1 MSLTAETPLPVLY
14 RSLAR
19 GGWGA
24 LAGAEWQGVRST
36 LGALVARHTRKG
48 LDVTVW
54 QVSQSAG
61 LSEKWTARC
70 LYILEGL
77 GLIRWQRGLIEEGK
91 PKPGHVQIMR
101 HVLLDLVRQAWKQ
114 GQAAWAA
121 RREATARRLAL
132 LKKQDANIRRSRHTE
147 LSADLNSVSLSA
159 PSAEREIH
167 TTTPPPAWAVGKE
180 ETMEDADALL
190 CDHGYLKDSDTCPH
204 CHPIQDNRNS
214 DDTRKRWTKAQR
226 KAYENER
233 ARRNWAE
240 LERRTREDRQLAAAE
255 FRREHPCPPDV
266 DPADWGRVYI
276 NRLLAGV
283 KS

>member
-1 MSLTAETPLPVLY
+1 MSLTAETPIPVLY

-36 LGALVARHTRKG
+36 LGALVARYTRKG

-70 LYILEGL
+70 LYILEEL
-77 GLIRWQRGLIEEGK
+77 GLIHWQRGLIEQGK
-91 PKPGHVQIMR
+91 PKPGHVQIVR

-147 LSADLNSVSLSA
+147 LSADLQSVSLSA
-159 PSAEREIH
+159 PSAEGEIH
-167 TTTPPPAWAVGKE
+167 TTTPPPDWAVGKE

-190 CDHGYLKDSDTCPH
+190 CDHGYIKESNNCPH
-204 CHPIQDNRNS
+204 CHQIQDNRKEEQA
-214 DDTRKRWTKAQR
+214 RKPWTKERR
-226 KAYENER
+226 KAWRNAR
-233 ARRNWAE
+233 ARRNQQD
-240 LERRTREDRQLAAAE
+240 LERLTVEKQRRTSEQWRQ
-255 FRREHPCPPDV
+255 EHPGVNSFEWLRQQCEND
-266 DPADWGRVYI
+266 R
-276 NRLLAGV
+276 AGAR
-283 KS
+283 S

>member
-1 MSLTAETPLPVLY
+1 MSLSVETPIPVLY

-36 LGALVARHTRKG
+36 LGALVARYTRKG

-54 QVSQSAG
+54 QVAQSAG

-70 LYILEGL
+70 LYILEEL
-77 GLIRWQRGLIEEGK
+77 GLIHWQRGLIEQGK

-114 GQAAWAA
+114 GQAAWVA

-147 LSADLNSVSLSA
+147 LSADLQSVSLSA
-159 PSAEREIH
+159 PSAEGEIH
-167 TTTPPPAWAVGKE
+167 TTTPPPAWAIGE
-180 ETMEDADALL
+180 EEPMNENESLL
-190 CDHGYLKDSDTCPH
+190 CDHGHVKNSGTCPH
-204 CHPIQDNRNS
+204 CRRIQDS
-214 DDTRKRWTKAQR
+214 RKDEQARKPWTKERR
-226 KAYENER
+226 KAWRNAT
-233 ARRNWAE
+233 ARRVQQD
-240 LERRTREDRQLAAAE
+240 LERLTAEEHRRTSEQWQ
-255 FRREHPCPPDV
+255 REHP
-266 DPADWGRVYI
+266 
-276 NRLLAGV
+276 GV
-283 KS
+283 NSFEWLRQQCEKDRAVRS

>member
-1 MSLTAETPLPVLY
+1 MSLSVETPIPVLY

-54 QVSQSAG
+54 QVAQSAG

-77 GLIRWQRGLIEEGK
+77 GLIHWQRGLIELGK

-114 GQAAWAA
+114 GQSAWVA

-132 LKKQDANIRRSRHTE
+132 LKKQDANIRRSRHAE
-147 LSADLNSVSLSA
+147 LSADLCSVSLSA
-159 PSAEREIH
+159 PSAGREIH
-167 TTTPPPAWAVGKE
+167 TTTPPPAWAVGKDE
-180 ETMEDADALL
+180 PMNEDDCLL
-190 CDHGYLKDSDTCPH
+190 CDHGYIKESNNCPH
-204 CHPIQDNRNS
+204 CRQLQDNRKEEQA
-214 DDTRKRWTKAQR
+214 RKPWTKERR
-226 KAYENER
+226 KAWRNAQ
-233 ARRNWAE
+233 ARRAQQD
-240 LERRTREDRQLAAAE
+240 LERLTAEEQRRTSEQWQ
-255 FRREHPCPPDV
+255 REHP
-266 DPADWGRVYI
+266 
-276 NRLLAGV
+276 GV
-283 KS
+283 NSFEWLRQQCEKDRAVS

>member
-1 MSLTAETPLPVLY
+1 MSLTAEAPIPVLY

-36 LGALVARHTRKG
+36 LGALVARYTRKG

-54 QVSQSAG
+54 QVAQSAG

-70 LYILEGL
+70 LYILEEL
-77 GLIRWQRGLIEEGK
+77 GLIHWQRGLIEQGK

-132 LKKQDANIRRSRHTE
+132 LKKLDANIRRSRHTE
-147 LSADLNSVSLSA
+147 LSADLHSVSLSA
-159 PSAEREIH
+159 PSAEGEIH
-167 TTTPPPAWAVGKE
+167 TTTPPFDWAVGKDE
-180 ETMEDADALL
+180 PMNEDDCLL
-190 CDHGYLKDSDTCPH
+190 CDHGYIKESGNCPH
-204 CHPIQDNRNS
+204 CRQIQDNRKEEQA
-214 DDTRKRWTKAQR
+214 RKPWTKERR
-226 KAYENER
+226 KAWRNAR
-233 ARRNWAE
+233 ARRNQQD
-240 LERRTREDRQLAAAE
+240 LERLTVEEQRRTSEQWQ
-255 FRREHPCPPDV
+255 REHPGVNSFEWLRQQCEND
-266 DPADWGRVYI
+266 R
-276 NRLLAGV
+276 AGV
-283 KS
+283 RS

>member
-1 MSLTAETPLPVLY
+1 MSLSVETPIPVLY

-54 QVSQSAG
+54 QVAQSAG

-77 GLIRWQRGLIEEGK
+77 GLIHWQRGLIEQGK
-91 PKPGHVQIMR
+91 PRPGHVQIMR

-147 LSADLNSVSLSA
+147 LSADLHSVSLSA
-159 PSAEREIH
+159 PSAEGEIH
-167 TTTPPPAWAVGKE
+167 TTTPPPSWATGKE
-180 ETMEDADALL
+180 EPMEDADALL
-190 CDHGYLKDSDTCPH
+190 CDHGYIKESNNCPH
-204 CHPIQDNRNS
+204 CRRIQDSRSNEK
-214 DDTRKRWTKAQR
+214 RKPWTKERR
-226 KAYENER
+226 KAWRNAR
-233 ARRNWAE
+233 ARRNQQD
-240 LERRTREDRQLAAAE
+240 LERLTVEERRRTSELWRQ
-255 FRREHPCPPDV
+255 EHP
-266 DPADWGRVYI
+266 
-276 NRLLAGV
+276 GV
-283 KS
+283 NSFEWLRQQCENDRAVS

>member
-1 MSLTAETPLPVLY
+1 MSLSVETPIPVLY

-36 LGALVARHTRKG
+36 LGALVARYTRKG

-54 QVSQSAG
+54 QVAQSAG

-70 LYILEGL
+70 LYILEEL
-77 GLIRWQRGLIEEGK
+77 GLIHWQRGLIEQGK

-114 GQAAWAA
+114 GQAAWVA

-147 LSADLNSVSLSA
+147 LSADLQSVSLSA
-159 PSAEREIH
+159 PSAEGEIH
-167 TTTPPPAWAVGKE
+167 TTTPPPAWAIGE
-180 ETMEDADALL
+180 EEPMNENESLL
-190 CDHGYLKDSDTCPH
+190 CDHGHVKNSGTCPH
-204 CHPIQDNRNS
+204 CRRIQDS
-214 DDTRKRWTKAQR
+214 RKDEQARKPWTEKRR
-226 KAYENER
+226 KAWRNAT
-233 ARRNWAE
+233 ARRVQQD
-240 LERRTREDRQLAAAE
+240 LERLTAEEHRRTSEQWQ
-255 FRREHPCPPDV
+255 REHP
-266 DPADWGRVYI
+266 
-276 NRLLAGV
+276 GV
-283 KS
+283 NSFEWLRQQCEKDRAVRS

>member
-1 MSLTAETPLPVLY
+1 MSLSVETPIPVLY

-36 LGALVARHTRKG
+36 LGALVARYTRKG

-77 GLIRWQRGLIEEGK
+77 GLIHWQRGLIEQGK

-114 GQAAWAA
+114 GQAAWVA

-147 LSADLNSVSLSA
+147 LNADLNSVSLSA
-159 PSAEREIH
+159 PSAGREIH

-180 ETMEDADALL
+180 EPMEDADALL
-190 CDHGYLKDSDTCPH
+190 CDHGYIKESGNCPH
-204 CHPIQDNRNS
+204 CRRIQDSRN
-214 DDTRKRWTKAQR
+214 DETARKPWTKERR
-226 KAYENER
+226 KAWRNAR
-233 ARRNWAE
+233 ARRNQQD
-240 LERRTREDRQLAAAE
+240 LERLTVEERRRTSELWRQ
-255 FRREHPCPPDV
+255 EHPGVNSFEWLRQQCEND
-266 DPADWGRVYI
+266 R
-276 NRLLAGV
+276 AGAR
-283 KS
+283 S

>member
-1 MSLTAETPLPVLY
+1 MSLSVETPVPVLY

-54 QVSQSAG
+54 QVAQSAG

-70 LYILEGL
+70 LYILEEL
-77 GLIRWQRGLIEEGK
+77 GLIHWQRGLIEQGK

-114 GQAAWAA
+114 GQAAWVA

-147 LSADLNSVSLSA
+147 LSADLQSVSLSA
-159 PSAEREIH
+159 PSAGREIH

-180 ETMEDADALL
+180 EPMNPDSLL

-204 CHPIQDNRNS
+204 CHPIQDNRNEEQA
-214 DDTRKRWTKAQR
+214 RKPWSKERR
-226 KAYENER
+226 KAWRNAR
-233 ARRNWAE
+233 ARRNQQELDRLTAE
-240 LERRTREDRQLAAAE
+240 EHRRTSELWQY
-255 FRREHPCPPDV
+255 EHPGMSSL
-266 DPADWGRVYI
+266 DWLKQQCEKDRAV
-276 NRLLAGV
+276 R
-283 KS
+283 S

>member
-1 MSLTAETPLPVLY
+1 MSLTAETPIPVLY

-70 LYILEGL
+70 LYILEEL
-77 GLIRWQRGLIEEGK
+77 GLIHWQRGLIEQGK

-147 LSADLNSVSLSA
+147 LSADLCSVSLSA
-159 PSAEREIH
+159 PSAERERH
-167 TTTPPPAWAVGKE
+167 TTTTPPAWAVGKE
-180 ETMEDADALL
+180 EPMEDADALL
-190 CDHGYLKDSDTCPH
+190 CDHGYLKDGNTCPH
-204 CHPIQDNRNS
+204 CHQIQDSRN
-214 DDTRKRWTKAQR
+214 DEQARKPWNKERR
-226 KAYENER
+226 KAWRNAR
-233 ARRNWAE
+233 ARRNQQEFDRLTAE
-240 LERRTREDRQLAAAE
+240 EHRRTSELWQY
-255 FRREHPCPPDV
+255 EHPGMSSL
-266 DPADWGRVYI
+266 DWLKQQCEKDR
-276 NRLLAGV
+276 AGV
-283 KS
+283 RS

>member
-1 MSLTAETPLPVLY
+1 MNLSVETPVPVLY

-77 GLIRWQRGLIEEGK
+77 GLIRWQRGLIEQGK

-147 LSADLNSVSLSA
+147 LSADLCSVSLSA
-159 PSAEREIH
+159 PSAEGEIH

-180 ETMEDADALL
+180 EPMNEDDCLL
-190 CDHGYLKDSDTCPH
+190 CDHGYIKESGNCPH
-204 CHPIQDNRNS
+204 CRRIQDSRSNEQE
-214 DDTRKRWTKAQR
+214 RKPWNKARR
-226 KAYENER
+226 KAWRNAK
-233 ARRNWAE
+233 ARRNMQELDRLTAE
-240 LERRTREDRQLAAAE
+240 EHRRTSELWRY
-255 FRREHPCPPDV
+255 EHPGMSSL
-266 DPADWGRVYI
+266 DWLKQQCEKDRAV
-276 NRLLAGV
+276 R
-283 KS
+283 S

>member
-1 MSLTAETPLPVLY
+1 MSLSVETPIPVLY

-36 LGALVARHTRKG
+36 LGALVARYTRKG

-54 QVSQSAG
+54 QVAQSAG

-70 LYILEGL
+70 LYILEEL
-77 GLIRWQRGLIEEGK
+77 GLIHWQRGLIEQGK

-114 GQAAWAA
+114 GQAAWVA

-147 LSADLNSVSLSA
+147 LSADLQSVSLSA
-159 PSAEREIH
+159 PSAEGEIH

-180 ETMEDADALL
+180 EPMNEEDNYLL
-190 CDHGYLKDSDTCPH
+190 CDHGHVKNSGTCPR
-204 CHPIQDNRNS
+204 CHPIQDKRKEEQ
-214 DDTRKRWTKAQR
+214 TRKPWTEKRR
-226 KAYENER
+226 KAWRNAR
-233 ARRNWAE
+233 ARRNQRELDRLTAE
-240 LERRTREDRQLAAAE
+240 EHRRTSELWRY
-255 FRREHPCPPDV
+255 EHPGMSSL
-266 DPADWGRVYI
+266 DWLKQQCEKDRAA
-276 NRLLAGV
+276 R
-283 KS
+283 S

>member
-1 MSLTAETPLPVLY
+1 MSLSVETPIPVLY

-36 LGALVARHTRKG
+36 LGALVARYTRKG

-54 QVSQSAG
+54 QVAQSAG

-70 LYILEGL
+70 LYILEEL
-77 GLIRWQRGLIEEGK
+77 GLIHWQRGLIEQGK

-114 GQAAWAA
+114 GQAVWVA

-147 LSADLNSVSLSA
+147 LSADLQSVSLSA
-159 PSAEREIH
+159 PSAEGEIH
-167 TTTPPPAWAVGKE
+167 TTTPPPAWAIGE
-180 ETMEDADALL
+180 EEPMNENESLL
-190 CDHGYLKDSDTCPH
+190 CDHGHVKNSGTCPH
-204 CHPIQDNRNS
+204 CRRIQDS
-214 DDTRKRWTKAQR
+214 RKDEQARKPWTKERR
-226 KAYENER
+226 KAWRNAT
-233 ARRNWAE
+233 ARRVQQD
-240 LERRTREDRQLAAAE
+240 LERLTAEEHRRTSEQWQ
-255 FRREHPCPPDV
+255 REHP
-266 DPADWGRVYI
+266 
-276 NRLLAGV
+276 GV
-283 KS
+283 NSFEWLRQQCEKDRAVRS